1 MNPANAQGAQYASA
15 DIVRARVRP
24 RGALELLSQFEA
36 DLVKQFE
43 SGETRELFRRCCLA
57 VLNSGND
64 SDDAAALFERYPSFR
79 AEILQSPRGVQLE
92 LTQAPA
98 RAFVDG
104 RMVEGVKELL
114 FAVLRD
120 VVYFAKTLSDT
131 DTFDLSSSAGITD
144 AVFHGLRHAN
154 VFSAPSKTNLA
165 VCWGGHSI
173 PREEYDYSKVVGYEL
188 GLRGMDVCTGCGP
201 GAMKGPMKGA
211 AVGHAKQRNT
221 QGRYL
226 GFTEPGIIA
235 AEPPNALVNC
245 LTILPDIEKR
255 LEAFVRA
262 AHCIIVFPGGP
273 GTAEEVLYL
282 LGILMHPD
290 NRGNPLPL
298 ILTGPRSAEAWFTAL
313 EALLLA
319 AFGDSVRAYY
329 TVIIDDAE
337 AVAQAAREGMKRV
350 RRARL
355 GSGDAFYFNWTLRI
369 PSALQQPFQPTHA
382 AMAGLKL
389 TDDAEPHALAAD
401 LRRAFSG
408 IVAGNVKE
416 PGVRAVREHGPFL
429 LRAEPRLKAPL
440 DALLE
445 HFVAAGRM
453 KLKGTYTP
461 CYRLQSTHES
471 N

>member
-1 MNPANAQGAQYASA
+1 MSTAETPKQ
-15 DIVRARVRP
+15 DIPRARVRP

-36 DLVKQFE
+36 DLVKRFE
-43 SGETRELFRRCCLA
+43 EGETRELFRRCCLA

-64 SDDAAALFERYPSFR
+64 SDDATALFERYAGFR
-79 AEILQSPRGVQLE
+79 AEVLQSPRGVQLE
-92 LTQAPA
+92 LCEAPA

-104 RMVEGVKELL
+104 RMVEGIKELL

-144 AVFHGLRHAN
+144 AVFHALRHAD
-154 VFSAPSKTNLA
+154 VFRAPSKTNLA

-173 PREEYDYSKVVGYEL
+173 PREEYDYSKLVGYEL
-188 GLRGMDVCTGCGP
+188 GLRGLDVCTGCGP

-211 AVGHAKQRNT
+211 AVGHAKQRNRE
-221 QGRYL
+221 GRYL

-262 AHCIIVFPGGP
+262 AHCIVVFPGGP

-282 LGILMHPD
+282 LGILMHPE
-290 NRGNPLPL
+290 NATNPVPL
-298 ILTGPRSAEAWFTAL
+298 ILTGPESSAAWFEAL

-319 AFGDSVRAYY
+319 AFGPAVRDYY
-329 TVIIDDAE
+329 TIIIDDPE
-337 AVAQAAREGMKRV
+337 AVAWTAKEGMKAV
-350 RRARL
+350 RRARIN
-355 GSGDAFYFNWTLRI
+355 SGDAFYFNWTLHI
-369 PSALQQPFQPTHA
+369 PPALQQPFSPSHE
-382 AMAGLKL
+382 AMAGLRL

-416 PGVRAVREHGPFL
+416 SGVRAVQRHGPFL
-429 LRAEPRLKAPL
+429 IHAEARLKGPL
-440 DALLE
+440 DALLQ

-453 KLKGTYTP
+453 KLKGAYTP
-461 CYRLQSTHES
+461 CYRLSEPGAAA
-471 N
+471 

>member
-1 MNPANAQGAQYASA
+1 MSTAEIPKQ
-15 DIVRARVRP
+15 DIARARVRP

-36 DLVKQFE
+36 DLVKRFE
-43 SGETRELFRRCCLA
+43 EGETRELFRRCCLA

-64 SDDAAALFERYPSFR
+64 SDDAAALFERYADFR
-79 AEILQSPRGVQLE
+79 AEVLQSPRGVQLE
-92 LTQAPA
+92 LFQAPA

-144 AVFHGLRHAN
+144 AVFHALRHAD
-154 VFSAPSKTNLA
+154 VFRAPSKTNLA

-173 PREEYDYSKVVGYEL
+173 PRAEYDYSKLVGYEL
-188 GLRGMDVCTGCGP
+188 GLRGLDVCTGCGP

-211 AVGHAKQRNT
+211 AVGHAKQRNSE
-221 QGRYL
+221 GRYL

-282 LGILMHPD
+282 LGILMHPE
-290 NRGNPLPL
+290 NAANPLPL
-298 ILTGPRSAEAWFTAL
+298 ILTGPESSAAWFEAL
-313 EALLLA
+313 EALLLT
-319 AFGDSVRAYY
+319 AFGPAVRDYY
-329 TVIIDDAE
+329 TIIIDDPE
-337 AVAQAAREGMKRV
+337 AVARAAKDGMKAV

-355 GSGDAFYFNWTLRI
+355 NSGDAFYFNWTLHI
-369 PSALQQPFQPTHA
+369 PPALQQPFSPTHE
-382 AMAGLKL
+382 AMAELRL

-416 PGVRAVREHGPFL
+416 PGVRAVRRHGPFL
-429 LRAEPRLKAPL
+429 IHAEARLKAPL
-440 DALLE
+440 DALLQ
-445 HFVAAGRM
+445 HFVTAGRM

-461 CYRLQSTHES
+461 CYRLSERGAAA
-471 N
+471 